1 MRSRALTVRLL
12 AGTAAG
18 LLLIAHLHH
27 HAGHDASP
35 TVAVRAPA
43 VSAESA
49 SLTQPLTQLH

>member
-27 HAGHDASP
+27 HTGHDASP
-35 TVAVRAPA
+35 AVAVRAPA
-43 VSAESA
+43 VSAA
-49 SLTQPLTQLH
+49 QTVALHQQR

>member
-18 LLLIAHLHH
+18 LLLLAHLHH
-27 HAGHDASP
+27 HVGPDASS

-43 VSAESA
+43 VSAA
-49 SLTQPLTQLH
+49 QTAALHPLH